1 MSIQTV
7 SLALL
12 GFLAAACGRPRIE
25 PHPAPSLPSDVTERG
40 DRIYVGRVFPLA
52 APSAAPTYVYER
64 RVAEQDGALV
74 STHVTRDP
82 AGEIQLAESAT
93 HSAGYELVDYT
104 LYANQLGQHGSIHVE
119 GDEVSFRL
127 SDDGHEKTRVEHQP
141 GDVVVGPTLI
151 GYVFQRLDALA
162 QGEVAEVRLAVIDRL
177 ETIGFRLEAV
187 DGPPGQMRVRMS
199 PSSFLVG
206 LAIDPI
212 YFTFETSS
220 KRLLRLEGRVPTK
233 IRDGRYWSDFDA
245 RVEYELV
252 ASSYR

>member
-1 MSIQTV
+1 MSIQSI

-12 GFLAAACGRPRIE
+12 GLLAAACGGPRIE
-25 PHPAPSLPSDVTERG
+25 PHPAPSLPSDVTDRG
-40 DRIYVGRVFPLA
+40 DRIYVGHVFPLGS
-52 APSAAPTYVYER
+52 PSTVPTYVYER
-64 RVAEQDGALV
+64 RVVEHDGALV

-93 HSAGYELVDYT
+93 HSAGYELADYT
-104 LYANQLGQHGSIHVE
+104 LHANQLGQHGSIHVE

-127 SDDGHEKTRVEHQP
+127 SDGEHEKTRVEHQA
-141 GDVVVGPTLI
+141 GDVVVGPTLV
-151 GYVFQRLDALA
+151 GYVFRRLDALA
-162 QGEVAEVRLAVIDRL
+162 EGEVAEVRLAVLDRL
-177 ETIGFRLEAV
+177 ETIGFELEAV
-187 DGPPGQMRVRMS
+187 DAAPGQTRVRMS

-212 YFTFETSS
+212 HFTFDTST
-220 KRLLRLEGRVPTK
+220 KALVRLEGRVPTK
-233 IRDGRYWSDFDA
+233 IREGARWSDFDA